1 VLRGELVCVGALVF
15 GGLMVREFEVVRKV
29 LVVRSL
35 WIICQILVCCWNGG
49 MRTSSAYGN
58 GKIGRPTI
66 CSYWLSSA
74 RGGKAKC

>member
-35 WIICQILVCCWNGG
+35 
-49 MRTSSAYGN
+49 
-58 GKIGRPTI
+58 
-66 CSYWLSSA
+66 
-74 RGGKAKC
+74 